1 MQLTVEYNAKI
12 LYNILKGSDTVP
24 ISEEKLRENFARN
37 LTHYRKALGLTQ
49 TELAERLNYSDK
61 SISKWERG
69 DGLPDMVVTAQLAEI
84 FGLTVNDLLAD
95 KPRRRLMTTYNK
107 VIITLLSVG
116 IAWLVA
122 TILFFLFEI
131 ILPDVY
137 DWWLIYVYA
146 IPISAIVGIIF
157 SCVWWKK
164 IHIFASIS
172 TLIWSIALCVMLT
185 VSVYVNEP
193 KISLIF
199 IVAAVVQVLTI
210 LWFLIKKQ

>member
-1 MQLTVEYNAKI
+1 M
-12 LYNILKGSDTVP
+12 P

-49 TELAERLNYSDK
+49 TELAEKLNYSDK

-69 DGLPDMVVTAQLAEI
+69 DGLPDLAVTAQLAEI

-95 KPRRRLMTTYNK
+95 KPRKRLMTTYNK

-122 TILFFLFEI
+122 TVLFFLFEL
-131 ILPDVY
+131 ILPNVY
-137 DWWLIYVYA
+137 NWWLLYIYA
-146 IPISAIVGIIF
+146 IPISAIVGIVF

-172 TLIWSIALCVMLT
+172 TLIWSVALCVMLT
-185 VSVYVNEP
+185 VSAFVNEP
-193 KISLIF
+193 KIYLIF
-199 IVAAVVQVLTI
+199 TVAAVLQVLTI